1 MELGALLAIW
11 IVLVVINYNLCH
23 KCGWRPASPM
33 QSLCAH
39 CATLARI
46 ANKEMS
52 VGGMA
57 PSATRPTERK
67 A

>member
-11 IVLVVINYNLCH
+11 ITLVGIDYNLC
-23 KCGWRPASPM
+23 RI
-33 QSLCAH
+33 
-39 CATLARI
+39 ATALENRG

-57 PSATRPTERK
+57 PSATRPQCRTQK
-67 A
+67 ARTK